1 MLTLPFS
8 CQNKV
13 RAASFIGPDPDA
25 ARLTSNDDPRPTRVD
40 RVIRRS
46 SIDVL
51 PQLLNDI
58 QGRLSGAGPRAH
70 TLDTWVEGP
79 RHLVYRKLRISV
91 KWSMWFGLKLN
102 LRTLHAR
109 TQRSTR
115 VFETAAQPDSAFGS
129 HTMTIP
135 HGVTLICILKRQL
148 IQTRLKLFD
157 PGSSSEEVSRYSEGL

>member
-25 ARLTSNDDPRPTRVD
+25 AWLTSNDDPRPTRVD
-40 RVIRRS
+40 RITRRS

-58 QGRLSGAGPRAH
+58 QGRMSGGGPRAH
-70 TLDTWVEGP
+70 TLDTWVEGR
-79 RHLVYRKLRISV
+79 RHQVYRKLRISV
-91 KWSMWFGLKLN
+91 KWSMWFCLKLN

-109 TQRSTR
+109 TQRFPG
-115 VFETAAQPDSAFGS
+115 VFETVAQLNSAFGS
-129 HTMTIP
+129 HTMMIR
-135 HGVTLICILKRQL
+135 HGVTLIGILK
-148 IQTRLKLFD
+148 
-157 PGSSSEEVSRYSEGL
+157 GN